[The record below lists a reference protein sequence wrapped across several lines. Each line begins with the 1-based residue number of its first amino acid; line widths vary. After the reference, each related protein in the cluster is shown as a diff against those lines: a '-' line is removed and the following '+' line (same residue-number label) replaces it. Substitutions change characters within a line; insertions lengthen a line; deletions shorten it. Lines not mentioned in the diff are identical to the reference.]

1 MIDYRQM
8 QWSNCAMRPY
18 KERET
23 LTEPWY
29 FINKDPCKHNPNT
42 ECCAVHTHP
51 EFTPYSTSFL
61 CHLREALAH
70 LELWLCVDAS
80 WKTKGNEWKAE
91 VDDSL
96 IRRLKPFL
104 FSEHRRFLIP
114 KLELHLAIVSSAS
127 RPLYSHNSSSFK
139 SSGKFYSSATKSNL
153 RFRALFILPP
163 NPFLPPLLFIRK
175 SSSSRVAARER
186 ERERDITGGI
196 SKQVIIRI
204 IISIT
209 RRYIQPS
216 HPSHSPHGLVCLI
229 PQSSATT
236 GLMHDS
242 MHAD

>member
-18 KERET
+18 KERGT

-114 KLELHLAIVSSAS
+114 KLELHLAIVSSRRGRFIHIIAVHSNRQESFTAAPRNLIFAS
-127 RPLYSHNSSSFK
+127 APSLFFLQILFFLLCCSSV
-139 SSGKFYSSATKSNL
+139 NL
-153 RFRALFILPP
+153 HPHVWR
-163 NPFLPPLLFIRK
+163 
-175 SSSSRVAARER
+175 RER

-209 RRYIQPS
+209 QRYIQPS